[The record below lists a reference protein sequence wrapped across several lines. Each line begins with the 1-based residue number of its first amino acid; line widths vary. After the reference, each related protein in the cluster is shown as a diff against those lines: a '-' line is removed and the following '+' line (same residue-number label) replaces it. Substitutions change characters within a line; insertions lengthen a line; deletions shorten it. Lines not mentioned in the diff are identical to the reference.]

1 MVISI
6 LCKPIGGEVTPTII
20 NIITI
25 IADNSVAIISL
36 AFSALMLS
44 VGRQEEHP
52 ASEKVSGGVLAW
64 LPV

>member
-6 LCKPIGGEVTPTII
+6 LCKPIGGEVTPTIS
-20 NIITI
+20 NITI

-44 VGRQEEHP
+44 VGWQEGHP